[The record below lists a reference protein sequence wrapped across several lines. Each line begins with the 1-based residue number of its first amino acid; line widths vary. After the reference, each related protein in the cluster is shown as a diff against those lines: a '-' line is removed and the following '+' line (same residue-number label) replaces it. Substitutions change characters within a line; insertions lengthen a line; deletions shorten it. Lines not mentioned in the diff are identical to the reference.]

1 MAFWRE
7 KGRRERWL
15 RKGKLWLC
23 FHVEKVLVGLRD
35 KKPTDCLQ
43 VGLLKES
50 GTIIQEFSQNNIIN
64 TILSWKI
71 LNLTKDLAG
80 FDR

>member
-1 MAFWRE
+1 M
-7 KGRRERWL
+7 
-15 RKGKLWLC
+15 
-23 FHVEKVLVGLRD
+23 GLRD

-80 FDR
+80 YNR